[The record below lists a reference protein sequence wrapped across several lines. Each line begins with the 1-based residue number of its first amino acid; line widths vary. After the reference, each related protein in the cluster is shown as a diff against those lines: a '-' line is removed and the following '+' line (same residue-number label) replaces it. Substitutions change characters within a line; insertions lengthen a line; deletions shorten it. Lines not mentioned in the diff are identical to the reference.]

1 MRVWQV
7 DLRRSEGWIEDFA
20 GPVLGEDEVRRG
32 REAFDVW
39 RRRVVAR
46 ASLRI
51 ALGMYLDRPPGSLAF
66 ALGPGGKPE
75 LAAPGDRDD
84 VFFNLSRAGELCLIA
99 ICEEGPVGVD
109 VEEIRDVPELV
120 DLVRS
125 RFAASEAG
133 AILERSGEPRLRAFY
148 RCWTR
153 KEAYLKAAGTG
164 IGAGLEGVVVSVGE
178 RPALLSTPGASAAD
192 WSLLDLALEGGFVG
206 AVAVRGSVEGTAHT
220 LIPKTLPIST

>member
-1 MRVWQV
+1 MRVWQA
-7 DLRRSEGWIEDFA
+7 DLRRSGEWIEDFA
-20 GPVLGEDEVRRG
+20 RPVLGGDEVRRG

-39 RRRVVAR
+39 RRRVIAR
-46 ASLRI
+46 TALRV
-51 ALGMYLDRPPGSLAF
+51 ALGMHLDRPPGSLAF

-75 LAAPGDRDD
+75 LAEDRDD

-99 ICEEGPVGVD
+99 VGGEGPVGID
-109 VEEIRDVPELV
+109 VEELRDVPELV
-120 DLVRS
+120 GLVRS
-125 RFAASEAG
+125 RFAASEAA

-153 KEAYLKAAGTG
+153 KEAYLKASGTG

-178 RPALLSTPGASAAD
+178 RPALLSVPGASVAD
-192 WSLLDLALEGGFVG
+192 WSLLDLALESGFAG
-206 AVAVRGSVEGTAHT
+206 AVAVRGSVEGTPHT